1 MLSSPLI
8 LLIEDCADDA
18 ALIVDGL
25 ARVVPRDRI
34 GVCVDGAAALD
45 FFHCRGDHADRAAD
59 ELPMFVLLDLGLPL
73 VGGLDVLRA
82 IRAQPSSRLLPVTV
96 LSASDR
102 PEDVRTA
109 AMLGA
114 NSFVRKPA
122 ERQRLIDT
130 VAQMARYWLELN
142 IPPPCR
148 GGQ

>member
-1 MLSSPLI
+1 M
-8 LLIEDCADDA
+8 IEDCADDA

-25 ARVVPRDRI
+25 SRVVPRDRI
-34 GVCVDGAAALD
+34 GVCVDGVAALD
-45 FFHCRGDHADRAAD
+45 FFGCRGDYANRAAD

-82 IRAQPSSRLLPVTV
+82 IRAQANSRLLPVTV

-102 PEDVRTA
+102 PEDVRAA

-130 VAQMARYWLELN
+130 LAQMARYWLELN
-142 IPPPCR
+142 IPPPCC